1 MNNTSI
7 YKSSA
12 NSAFDGLQNSTLN
25 DTNANQCKY
34 TILIAEDE
42 ILNFQILQMLLE
54 IILKSNCNILH
65 AFNGKEAIEICRNN
79 KNIDLVLMDVK
90 MPLITGIDATKEI
103 KKLYPDMPV
112 IAQTAYIS
120 KEYNNM
126 ATDKLFNDFLS
137 KPIEKDKLE
146 NALSRFLH

>member
-12 NSAFDGLQNSTLN
+12 NSAFDGLQNSALN
-25 DTNANQCKY
+25 DADGNKRKY

-42 ILNFQILQMLLE
+42 ILNFQILNMLLN
-54 IILKSNCNILH
+54 IVLKSNCNIIH
-65 AFNGKEAIEICRNN
+65 ACNGKEAIEICKNN

-90 MPLITGIDATKEI
+90 MPLITGIDAAREI

-112 IAQTAYIS
+112 IAQTAYLS
-120 KEYNNM
+120 EDDKNTS
-126 ATDKLFNDFLS
+126 TDKLFNAFLP
-137 KPIEKDKLE
+137 KPIDKDKLE
-146 NALSRFLH
+146 EALLKFLH